1 MNTLIVYDSQ
11 FGNTEQ
17 VAQAIAETLREY
29 GQVQT
34 VRVEHTHPL
43 YLKDEDLLILACPT
57 HLWGP
62 TRAMRDLLDYL
73 PIESL
78 QSITVVCFDTRL
90 DRATWMTG
98 SAAEL
103 MTRKLRRRGVPHL
116 LPFKSFFVQK
126 SHGPLKSGELER
138 AAAWARTLHE
148 KSSADPALRVG
159 EKDKV

>member
-43 YLKDEDLLILACPT
+43 YLENVDLLILACPT
-57 HLWGP
+57 QLWRP
-62 TRAMRDLLDYL
+62 TRAMGDLLDYL

-78 QSITVVCFDTRL
+78 QNITVVCFDTRL

-98 SAAEL
+98 SAAER
-103 MTRKLRRRGVPHL
+103 MTRKLRRRGIPHL
-116 LPFKSFFVQK
+116 LPPESFFVQEAH
-126 SHGPLKSGELER
+126 SPLKSGELER
-138 AAAWARTLHE
+138 AAAWAHTLHE
-148 KSSADPALRVG
+148 KSSADSALHVG
-159 EKDKV
+159 EEM